1 MEHVTGY
8 FHKAKQ
14 TLAVFLAVMLVC
26 NTCLLPLVRAADNE
40 AKEIDVVDTM
50 TNYDPKLR
58 IGKIIL
64 TNIQED
70 QAKGREVDW
79 EKINKKVFRRSIMT
93 HLVVDTGAE
102 VAGMGL
108 QYMLM
113 GVAPPLGT
121 AVGALLSNTLCGFAG
136 ATGYEMSEDIE
147 SGEKHSTTEL
157 FDRSLKRID
166 ATNFAAR
173 TMGGMVGAVIGQAI
187 CPIPFLGAVI
197 GSMAGG
203 LIGGLLSNFLVK
215 TDVGKS
221 VGTEFQKLWNH
232 GVDWIILQ
240 SNSRQ
245 AVLEDVRHR
254 PGGKIAET
262 RGIMKLREQLMSLHS
277 RYLQL
282 LSSSDFE
289 AAERLKISEI
299 QPLRTQLNPA
309 IGSTP

>member
-1 MEHVTGY
+1 MERVTGFFY
-8 FHKAKQ
+8 KAKQ

-26 NTCLLPLVRAADNE
+26 NTCLLPLVWAADNE

-58 IGKIIL
+58 IGKIIWK
-64 TNIQED
+64 NIQDD

-79 EKINKKVFRRSIMT
+79 EKINKKVFRKSIMT
-93 HLVVDTGAE
+93 HLAVDTGA
-102 VAGMGL
+102 
-108 QYMLM
+108 
-113 GVAPPLGT
+113 
-121 AVGALLSNTLCGFAG
+121 
-136 ATGYEMSEDIE
+136 
-147 SGEKHSTTEL
+147 
-157 FDRSLKRID
+157 
-166 ATNFAAR
+166 
-173 TMGGMVGAVIGQAI
+173 
-187 CPIPFLGAVI
+187 
-197 GSMAGG
+197 
-203 LIGGLLSNFLVK
+203 
-215 TDVGKS
+215 
-221 VGTEFQKLWNH
+221 
-232 GVDWIILQ
+232 DWIILQ

-245 AVLEDVRHR
+245 AVLEDARHR

-299 QPLRTQLNPA
+299 QPLRTQLNLA